1 MEGWD
6 IMPEKDNSILII
18 EDSELNV
25 KILVDILGE
34 DYKLYIAKNGQEGVE
49 KAKEKLPDLILLD
62 IVMPTMDGY
71 EAIGI
76 LKDTWETQEI
86 PIIFLTSL
94 NNVEDERKGLMLGAD
109 DYINKPFDPLV
120 VKLRVDIQMRIVNQL
135 KTIRL
140 LSEEVESWM
149 KSVEG

>member
-1 MEGWD
+1 
-6 IMPEKDNSILII
+6 MPEKDNSILII